1 MSIVKA
7 NVESNYTVMTNQAAQ
22 DTQLSLESKGLLL
35 LMVSRPSDWVFH
47 KSQLKKE
54 CGIGTDKINRL
65 FKELIGRG
73 YLCAT
78 QNFDEH
84 GRFSK
89 SEYILFAD
97 SASNPA
103 YVENTGV
110 QPWPE
115 KPLTVNPSTA
125 NQQLQKKDYLQKK
138 DNTNKGIVVSTPKF
152 DFKSVLI
159 EMGANE
165 EAASDWMVVRK
176 KKKASNTKT
185 ALKGFLT
192 QVQKAGIT
200 VQQAVEIAA
209 GKSWSGFQADWYR
222 NSVPENKDIL
232 ATSAASD
239 WHLEEDQGF

>member
-22 DTQLSLESKGLLL
+22 DTHLSLESKGLLL

-54 CGIGTDKINRL
+54 CGIGTDKMNRL
-65 FKELIGRG
+65 FSELIGRG

-97 SASNPA
+97 SSSNPA
-103 YVENTGV
+103 YIENTDS

-115 KPLTVNPSTA
+115 KPLTDKPSTA

-138 DNTNKGIVVSTPKF
+138 DNTNSESVCQLKSIKEDGFNYWYKAYPKKVAKPDAEKAFKAATKKMKEEEFMEFVDFISSDSVKRYKETERQYTPAPAKYLRQELYN
-152 DFKSVLI
+152 D
-159 EMGANE
+159 E
-165 EAASDWMVVRK
+165 
-176 KKKASNTKT
+176 
-185 ALKGFLT
+185 
-192 QVQKAGIT
+192 
-200 VQQAVEIAA
+200 
-209 GKSWSGFQADWYR
+209 
-222 NSVPENKDIL
+222 
-232 ATSAASD
+232 
-239 WHLEEDQGF
+239 